1 MPGFRLGF
9 GLPWRGPSTPAVAPA
24 NTALPVITQTGSVLS
39 VTTGTWT
46 GTAATYSYQWSRN
59 GTSISGATS
68 ATYSIPAENLN
79 ALFGCIVT
87 ATNAAGNASAAAALL
102 YVGVLDVLSV
112 QPALDLTL
120 RRQSRNHTGDFIR
133 VRRST
138 DQAET
143 NIGFATAIQTRTNL
157 DPVPAA
163 DGDSRTS
170 AGITRTVVGTGTE
183 FGQSYVDIRWQ
194 GTATAAV
201 NLRYCSTILTAS
213 PNATTNALVTPGQ
226 TYTSSMGYR
235 LVAGTWPAVT
245 ARMTQFYRNGTTLVG
260 EANNSLPTAP
270 TTALQRCA
278 VIGVAPAT
286 ANYVQ
291 NIMQMDGANGIVV
304 DFTMRFYAPNTEL
317 GTGNARPLLQRYVAE
332 PVADVGDIDATTLL
346 NFVGSGSAFIQTW
359 FDKSGNSRNAIRTT
373 TTQQPRIVD
382 AGALETEN
390 GKPTVRVMGGQ
401 FMTSPLT
408 TAQAFAPGMKMWIS
422 SVFRADTNTQQ
433 SLVSSAS
440 GNSLNIHA
448 PWQDGNTYFDVP
460 GTNPRTFGPLLWTN
474 LSVGSF
480 ISNGI
485 TQQVWKNGVLSI
497 SSVSAPFADT
507 RNSDTSVLFA
517 YGMSPTLYI
526 MKGCASNMMIFP
538 TAPPAA
544 ERQIVE
550 RNQGAHFGFSV
561 A

>member
-1 MPGFRLGF
+1 MRL
-9 GLPWRGPSTPAVAPA
+9 R
-24 NTALPVITQTGSVLS
+24 
-39 VTTGTWT
+39 TT
-46 GTAATYSYQWSRN
+46 RL
-59 GTSISGATS
+59 TSIGHPRFARDLLILDQIGIS
-68 ATYSIPAENLN
+68 
-79 ALFGCIVT
+79 
-87 ATNAAGNASAAAALL
+87 NAAAFSLRKLRSAYNDSA
-102 YVGVLDVLSV
+102 
-112 QPALDLTL
+112 
-120 RRQSRNHTGDFIR
+120 IR

-143 NIGFATAIQTRTNL
+143 NIGFATAAQTRTNL

-359 FDKSGNSRNAIRTT
+359 FDQSGNSRNAIRTT
-373 TTQQPRIVD
+373 ATQQPRIVD
-382 AGALETEN
+382 AGVLETEN

-401 FMTSPLT
+401 FMTLPLT

-422 SVFRADTNTQQ
+422 SVFRANSNTQQ

-448 PWQDGNTYFDVP
+448 PWEDGNTYFDVP

-480 ISNGI
+480 ISNSTI
-485 TQQVWKNGVLSI
+485 QQVWKNGVLSI
-497 SSVSAPFADT
+497 SSVSAPFADI
-507 RNSDTSVLFA
+507 RNNDTLVLFA

-526 MKGCASNMMIFP
+526 MKGCVSELIFLSN
-538 TAPPAA
+538 APSSAA

-550 RNQGAHFGFSV
+550 RNQGAYFGFSV